1 MKVVLFD
8 IDGTILSSDG
18 AGRGSME
25 GALKDVFGTSGPDTY
40 RYDGKTD
47 PQIARELMLHEGFQE
62 DHIEREIPNV
72 LERYITRLRVALG
85 PGTEP
90 PTVYAGVVELMDAL
104 QTRDDVLT
112 GLLTGNIRDGAMV
125 KLSAAG
131 LDPNRFTFGAF
142 GSDHHHR
149 PELPAIARR
158 RAAEIARR
166 EIHGSRVVIIGDTP
180 ADIYC
185 GLGIGARALA
195 VATGRYSHA
204 ELSEC
209 APAAVFHD
217 LSETDDVVAA
227 IDRIT
232 GNSPANGASANA

>member
-8 IDGTILSSDG
+8 IDGTILNSDG
-18 AGRGSME
+18 AGRSSME
-25 GALKDVFGTSGPDTY
+25 GALQEVFGTPGPGSY

-47 PQIARELMLHEGFQE
+47 PQIARDLMLHEGFE
-62 DHIEREIPNV
+62 EGHIERELPNV
-72 LERYITRLRVALG
+72 LERYIARLRVALG

-90 PTVYAGVVELMDAL
+90 PRLFAGILELVDAL
-104 QTRDDVLT
+104 ERRADVLV
-112 GLLTGNIRDGAMV
+112 GLLTGNIREGAML

-131 LDPNRFTFGAF
+131 LDPARFSFGAF

-149 PELPAIARR
+149 PELPAIARG
-158 RAAEIARR
+158 RAAALARCD
-166 EIHGSRVVIIGDTP
+166 IHGGRVVIIGDTP

-185 GLGIGARALA
+185 GQGIGARALA

-209 APAAVFHD
+209 VPAAVFHD
-217 LSETDDVVAA
+217 LSQTDDVVAA

-232 GNSPANGASANA
+232 DEPTAAGTPVHA